1 MSTNSKK
8 NKDYL
13 AEPINSHS
21 QNWKNNVWEVV
32 MNSSLFPYDILVADH
47 LPISIITLATFC

>member
-21 QNWKNNVWEVV
+21 QNWRKKLCVG
-32 MNSSLFPYDILVADH
+32 SSN
-47 LPISIITLATFC
+47 